1 MLRNISI
8 LNFFDK
14 VAETMISELMV
25 SDMKQKMDQSQYGN
39 SKGISVQHYLVKML
53 HKILTQLDNNSG
65 GDTFAVIAAL
75 IDWKQAF
82 PRQCPTLGVHFC
94 FVCYCR

>member
-1 MLRNISI
+1 
-8 LNFFDK
+8 
-14 VAETMISELMV
+14 MISELMV

-39 SKGISVQHYLVKML
+39 NKGISVQHYLVKML

-65 GDTFAVIAAL
+65 GDTFAVIVAL

-82 PRQCPTLGVHFC
+82 PRQCPKLGVQAFIA
-94 FVCYCR
+94 VGI